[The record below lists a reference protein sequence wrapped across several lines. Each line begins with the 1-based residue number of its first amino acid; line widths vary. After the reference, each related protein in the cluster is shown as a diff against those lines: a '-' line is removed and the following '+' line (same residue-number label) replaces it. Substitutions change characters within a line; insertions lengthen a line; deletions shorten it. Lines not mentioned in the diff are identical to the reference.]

1 LLVEACTKCGSNDI
15 TWLETATF
23 IPYRSGKKSVEQ
35 GWPLNL
41 SVCESCGYSELY
53 VKSQDIPQVKEL
65 ANKQHRLSDAISKG
79 LEVVE

>member
-1 LLVEACTKCGSNDI
+1 MEACTKCGSDEI
-15 TWLETATF
+15 SWLETATF

-41 SVCESCGYSELY
+41 SMCENCGYSELY
-53 VKSQDIPQVKEL
+53 VKSKDIPRVKEL
-65 ANKQHRLSDAISKG
+65 ASKQQRLTDAVSKG

>member
-1 LLVEACTKCGSNDI
+1 MKVCTKCGSGEI
-15 TWLETATF
+15 SRLETATF

-41 SVCESCGYSELY
+41 SMCESCGYSELY
-53 VKSQDIPQVKEL
+53 VRPKDILRVKEL
-65 ANKQHRLSDAISKG
+65 ARTQRRLSDAVSKG